1 MLRLH
6 LAPAAGKEGAAV
18 TYEDFDGV
26 VVDTETGEIV
36 QSAGINDP
44 MGHVAGARVA
54 AKEQEKLWE
63 ERRRNLDRVLLRGM
77 TVGERT
83 AYGDIVVSCRRSPDV
98 SHTDGERFADELN
111 ARPLELDDLW
121 QVIIAARA
129 FDPKRLPER
138 AREAYAAATTV
149 KAGTDWADVRRVL
162 RPAPAR
168 VVVDMEAEA

>member
-1 MLRLH
+1 MT
-6 LAPAAGKEGAAV
+6 A
-18 TYEDFDGV
+18 YEDFDGV
-26 VVDTETGEIV
+26 IVDTETGEIV

-44 MGHVAGARVA
+44 MAHVAGARLA

-77 TVGERT
+77 GPGERT

-162 RPAPAR
+162 RPAPKR
-168 VVVDMEAEA
+168 VVVDVEVAA

>member
-1 MLRLH
+1 M
-6 LAPAAGKEGAAV
+6 
-18 TYEDFDGV
+18 
-26 VVDTETGEIV
+26 
-36 QSAGINDP
+36 
-44 MGHVAGARVA
+44 
-54 AKEQEKLWE
+54 
-63 ERRRNLDRVLLRGM
+63 
-77 TVGERT
+77 
-83 AYGDIVVSCRRSPDV
+83 